1 MNIIVDEENGKA
13 VGVVKV
19 RPRRD
24 WPFSINE
31 FWKNIGCLISA
42 STFGIGGSRIW
53 DKEESHKIGEM
64 KINRLLIMVK
74 VNFYA
79 FCVYHILFKVLFI
92 ILLLYWHP
100 FFSPYLW
107 HISHQGKQVQE
118 VLAKMIR
125 FWRGQGI
132 WWMVEV
138 KVIDRLIRWGMQEYS
153 FQLYEGWRWV
163 NECDSFSYY
172 IKGGPYLTCPIFS
185 TIHNRLGQSS
195 RMCTVLLIG
204 TWSSFVYIKVSKGWR
219 IESDICI
226 LGKHQPVQRGW
237 WKIKGVISDNRK
249 KGYQI
254 LFSFWKLVLF
264 K

>member
-107 HISHQGKQVQE
+107 HISHHGETSSGGVGQNDSILKRTRNLMNGG
-118 VLAKMIR
+118 
-125 FWRGQGI
+125 GQGY
-132 WWMVEV
+132 WS
-138 KVIDRLIRWGMQEYS
+138 IDSMR
-153 FQLYEGWRWV
+153 
-163 NECDSFSYY
+163 
-172 IKGGPYLTCPIFS
+172 
-185 TIHNRLGQSS
+185 HA
-195 RMCTVLLIG
+195 
-204 TWSSFVYIKVSKGWR
+204 R
-219 IESDICI
+219 I
-226 LGKHQPVQRGW
+226 
-237 WKIKGVISDNRK
+237 
-249 KGYQI
+249 
-254 LFSFWKLVLF
+254 
-264 K
+264 